1 LTIIAFYVL
10 IHQMLRPSQYTFFL
24 IKVKINRFSLVSLAS
39 ENTIPNRWHLTIK
52 LSYDMD
58 GSYICDFS
66 ERVEQFYH
74 KKLQR
79 VNATVVK

>member
-1 LTIIAFYVL
+1 MA
-10 IHQMLRPSQYTFFL
+10 SDD
-24 IKVKINRFSLVSLAS
+24 KVI
-39 ENTIPNRWHLTIK
+39 
-52 LSYDMD
+52 SYDMD
-58 GSYICDFS
+58 GSYICDLS